1 MQAIYYVKSVDNSRL
16 VPLARPGEPRQYLM
30 STLLGVLLLGAAL
43 FSAMGRFQTLE
54 NGYRI
59 ERLERDKK
67 ISLEANRKLQLEEAS
82 LGDPLR
88 IDWIAR
94 NELGMRTLA
103 PDQIFRAE
111 PLSPATLAANAA
123 PATNVGQGNSL
134 VLTAR
139 IQPVPAAR

>member
-16 VPLARPGEPRQYLM
+16 VPLARPGEPRQYLI
-30 STLLGVLLLGAAL
+30 STLLGVVLLGALL

-59 ERLERDKK
+59 ERLEREKK
-67 ISLEANRKLQLEEAS
+67 IALEANRKLQLEEAS

-103 PDQIFRAE
+103 PNQIFRAE
-111 PLSPATLAANAA
+111 PLPPATLAA
-123 PATNVGQGNSL
+123 PVGPGNTL

-139 IQPVPAAR
+139 IQPVSAAR